1 MSPHHPEHCESL
13 VPYVRRELEAVL
25 AAATPAQRSRGRK
38 WYPAARQLMQD
49 LADRTGYTL
58 EQAVA
63 VLAITSPGAQ
73 LVTNVDWTRQA
84 LQSRG
89 AARVGR
95 YPNQMR
101 PKVAAVLADPAAASA
116 YVTGPKVGAFHRA
129 ILGDT
134 DALVI
139 DRWATAAGNVFR
151 SDALTE
157 GSRRALDAA
166 YRQLARARRRSVR
179 DLQAQVWIAV
189 RESTPVLR
197 RGKVVTPKLA
207 DIV

>member
-1 MSPHHPEHCESL
+1 MSPHHPESDL
-13 VPYVRRELEAVL
+13 TPYIRRELEAVL
-25 AAATPAQRSRGRK
+25 ASATPEQRSRGRQ
-38 WYPAARQLMQD
+38 WYPRARQLMAE
-49 LADRTGYTL
+49 LAERTGYTL

-63 VLAITSPGAQ
+63 VLAITSPGVQ
-73 LVTNVDWTRQA
+73 LVMNLDWTRQA
-84 LQSRG
+84 LESRG

-95 YPNQMR
+95 FPNAMA
-101 PKVAAVLADPAAASA
+101 PKIAAVLADPELARE

-129 ILGDT
+129 ILGDR

-151 SDALTE
+151 AQELPERT
-157 GSRRALDAA
+157 RRALDTA
-166 YRQLARARRRSVR
+166 YRQLARRLRRSVR

-189 RESTPVLR
+189 RESTPNAKGQVR
-197 RGKVVTPKLA
+197 ALA

>member
-1 MSPHHPEHCESL
+1 MSPHHPESDL
-13 VPYVRRELEAVL
+13 TPYIRRELEYVL
-25 AAATPAQRSRGRK
+25 QSATPEQRRRGRQ
-38 WYPAARQLMQD
+38 WYPAARQLMEE
-49 LADRTGYTL
+49 LAERTGYTL

-63 VLAITSPGAQ
+63 VLAITSQGTILAQ
-73 LVTNVDWTRQA
+73 NLRYAHEA
-84 LQSRG
+84 LESRG

-95 YPNQMR
+95 FPNQMA
-101 PKVAAVLADPAAASA
+101 PKIAAVLADPDYAAE

-134 DALVI
+134 SALVI

-151 SDALTE
+151 AQELPERT
-157 GSRRALDAA
+157 RRALDTA
-166 YRQLARARRRSVR
+166 YRQLARKVRRNVR

-189 RESTPVLR
+189 RESTPDAQGRVR
-197 RGKVVTPKLA
+197 ALA

>member
-1 MSPHHPEHCESL
+1 MAPHHPAHCEGL
-13 VPYVRRELEAVL
+13 APYLERELEHVYRS
-25 AAATPAQRSRGRK
+25 ATSKQRARGRR
-38 WYPAARQLMQD
+38 WYPAARALMAD
-49 LADRTGYTL
+49 LAERTGYTL

-73 LVTNVDWTRQA
+73 LVTNLDWTRSA
-84 LQSRG
+84 LETRG

-95 YPNQMR
+95 FPNQTA
-101 PKVAAVLADPAAASA
+101 PKVAAVLASPELAADF
-116 YVTGPKVGAFHRA
+116 VTGPKVGPFHRA

-151 SDALTE
+151 SQELPE
-157 GSRRALDAA
+157 GTRRALDTA
-166 YRQLARARRRSVR
+166 YRSLARRLRRSVR

-189 RESTPVLR
+189 RETTPDAQGRVR
-197 RGKVVTPKLA
+197 ALA

>member
-1 MSPHHPEHCESL
+1 M
-13 VPYVRRELEAVL
+13 A
-25 AAATPAQRSRGRK
+25 
-38 WYPAARQLMQD
+38 D

-73 LVTNVDWTRQA
+73 LVSNLQWTERALETNGRT
-84 LQSRG
+84 
-89 AARVGR
+89 RVGR
-95 YPNQMR
+95 FPNVMGA
-101 PKVAAVLADPAAASA
+101 KIAAVLADADYAAE
-116 YVTGPKVGAFHRA
+116 YVGGPKVGAFHRA

-134 DALVI
+134 SQLVI

-157 GSRRALDAA
+157 GSRRTLDAA
-166 YRQLARARRRSVR
+166 YRNLARRLRRNVR

-189 RESTPVLR
+189 RESTPDS
-197 RGKVVTPKLA
+197 RGRVRALA